1 MLLYLATAPLLPP
14 CLKIAV
20 NYKCSLNVSSDPE
33 MQVGVRRRDS
43 ASPSLKRRDMISLL
57 LYRASVFPL
66 CFHPLACFFVFTIHL
81 PSNSSCLSFWCS
93 STVLS
98 LHLWCSLTPLWHFSG
113 TVGVSKA
120 TGIGD
125 SALSLHHTRELQQ
138 DIGDHVKPLQS
149 ADRMCVT
156 PSLCVSL
163 QLPLLVQPQEWD
175 VEREGM
181 WRCAR

>member
-43 ASPSLKRRDMISLL
+43 ASPSLKRPRHYFSPSLSPPSTPRLL
-57 LYRASVFPL
+57 LCLPYSPPLQFFLILLVLLHSSFPPSLVFSFPSVAFHRHCGSEQGYGDRESGSFSPSHDRAAARHRRPCETASVGRL
-66 CFHPLACFFVFTIHL
+66 YVRHI
-81 PSNSSCLSFWCS
+81 
-93 STVLS
+93 
-98 LHLWCSLTPLWHFSG
+98 
-113 TVGVSKA
+113 
-120 TGIGD
+120 
-125 SALSLHHTRELQQ
+125 E
-138 DIGDHVKPLQS
+138 
-149 ADRMCVT
+149 
-156 PSLCVSL
+156 SLCISP

-181 WRCAR
+181 

>member
-43 ASPSLKRRDMISLL
+43 ASPSLKRPRDDFSPSLSSFTPPPPHLL
-57 LYRASVFPL
+57 LCLLHSPPLQFFFSILLVFLHSSFPPSL
-66 CFHPLACFFVFTIHL
+66 VF
-81 PSNSSCLSFWCS
+81 SLS
-93 STVLS
+93 
-98 LHLWCSLTPLWHFSG
+98 PLWHFSA

-120 TGIGD
+120 TGMGD
-125 SALSLHHTRELQQ
+125 SALSLHHMRELQQ

-149 ADRMCVT
+149 ADCTCVT
-156 PSLCVSL
+156 PSLCVS
-163 QLPLLVQPQEWD
+163 PSPTSSSSAAAGV
-175 VEREGM
+175 G
-181 WRCAR
+181 C

>member
-43 ASPSLKRRDMISLL
+43 ASPSLKRPRHDFSPLSSFSLSFL
-57 LYRASVFPL
+57 LSPPSSTSL
-66 CFHPLACFFVFTIHL
+66 SSPFTSPPIL
-81 PSNSSCLSFWCS
+81 LLSFWGS

-98 LHLWCSLTPLWHFSG
+98 LHLWCSLTPLWHFIG
-113 TVGVSKA
+113 TVGVSEA
-120 TGIGD
+120 TGIEG
-125 SALSLHHTRELQQ
+125 SSSFSPSHERAATRHWRPCETASVCRLYVRHTE
-138 DIGDHVKPLQS
+138 
-149 ADRMCVT
+149 
-156 PSLCVSL
+156 SLCISP

-181 WRCAR
+181 

>member
-43 ASPSLKRRDMISLL
+43 ASPSLKRLRHDLSLL
-57 LYRASVFPL
+57 SFFRPP
-66 CFHPLACFFVFTIHL
+66 HPHYFFVFSIHL
-81 PSNSSCLSFWCS
+81 PSNSSSPFFWWF

-98 LHLWCSLTPLWHFSG
+98 LHLWCSLFPLWHFIG

-120 TGIGD
+120 IGTRD
-125 SALSLHHTRELQQ
+125 SALSLHHMTEQQQ
-138 DIGDHVKPLQS
+138 DIGDRVKPLQS
-149 ADRMCVT
+149 ADCMCVT
-156 PSLCVSL
+156 LSLCVSL
-163 QLPLLVQPQEWD
+163 PNFLF
-175 VEREGM
+175 
-181 WRCAR
+181 

>member
-43 ASPSLKRRDMISLL
+43 ASPSLKRPRHDFSPSLSSFSPPPTQRLL
-57 LYRASVFPL
+57 LCLLYSPPLQFFFSILLVFLHSSFPPSLVFSFPSVAFHRHCGSKPGYGDRGFGSFSPSHDRAAARHWRPCETASVCRL
-66 CFHPLACFFVFTIHL
+66 YVRHI
-81 PSNSSCLSFWCS
+81 
-93 STVLS
+93 
-98 LHLWCSLTPLWHFSG
+98 
-113 TVGVSKA
+113 
-120 TGIGD
+120 
-125 SALSLHHTRELQQ
+125 E
-138 DIGDHVKPLQS
+138 
-149 ADRMCVT
+149 
-156 PSLCVSL
+156 SLCISP

-181 WRCAR
+181 

>member
-43 ASPSLKRRDMISLL
+43 ASPSLKRPRRDFAPSLSPFSLCFLLSPPPPLL
-57 LYRASVFPL
+57 LCLLHSPPLRFFFPFFSVFLHSSFPPSLVFSYPSVAFHRHCGSERGYGDRGFSSFPPSRERAATRHWRPCETASVCRL
-66 CFHPLACFFVFTIHL
+66 NVR
-81 PSNSSCLSFWCS
+81 
-93 STVLS
+93 
-98 LHLWCSLTPLWHFSG
+98 
-113 TVGVSKA
+113 
-120 TGIGD
+120 
-125 SALSLHHTRELQQ
+125 HTE
-138 DIGDHVKPLQS
+138 
-149 ADRMCVT
+149 
-156 PSLCVSL
+156 SLCISP

-181 WRCAR
+181 